1 LILLPLAHQL
11 LVFLGEKNLLLRE
24 LNLLVTRLLAEDH
37 LVEAKIFVLSAQIE
51 LILGNLRSMLLRPLL
66 LLDGL

>member
-1 LILLPLAHQL
+1 MILLPLAHQL